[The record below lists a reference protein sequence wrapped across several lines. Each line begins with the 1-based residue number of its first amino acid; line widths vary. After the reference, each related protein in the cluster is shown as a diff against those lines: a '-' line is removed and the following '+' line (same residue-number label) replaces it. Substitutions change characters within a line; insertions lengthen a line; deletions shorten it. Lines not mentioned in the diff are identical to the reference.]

1 MLAASAKLGHTCRSS
16 GFTLAQLQWL
26 LPDHNSC
33 PPCLWQVEF
42 KLSPRI
48 AVRRQKLTLPV
59 YFPYVLFWCTASC
72 NRGKTRMLTEAFI
85 INISGLPVSAPFI
98 SPLNGAVICT
108 EDLTQS
114 LMQVLGQQCESVHT
128 LSVLFLARRVY
139 A

>member
-1 MLAASAKLGHTCRSS
+1 
-16 GFTLAQLQWL
+16 
-26 LPDHNSC
+26 
-33 PPCLWQVEF
+33 
-42 KLSPRI
+42 
-48 AVRRQKLTLPV
+48 
-59 YFPYVLFWCTASC
+59 
-72 NRGKTRMLTEAFI
+72 MLTEAFI

-128 LSVLFLARRVY
+128 LSVLFLAGRVY